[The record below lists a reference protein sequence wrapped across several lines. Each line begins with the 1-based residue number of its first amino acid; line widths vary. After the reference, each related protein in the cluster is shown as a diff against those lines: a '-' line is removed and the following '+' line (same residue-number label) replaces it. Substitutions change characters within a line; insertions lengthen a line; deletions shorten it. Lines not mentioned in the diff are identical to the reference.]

1 MKKIIQYDIYF
12 LDISYKC
19 IIGYLLRQKSTKMTE
34 NTKISLNSAFYSQ
47 NENTE
52 LMEFLEKVN
61 SGQKNIFRMT
71 SFSVKFFMKSFNF

>member
-1 MKKIIQYDIYF
+1 
-12 LDISYKC
+12 
-19 IIGYLLRQKSTKMTE
+19 MTE
-34 NTKISLNSAFYSQ
+34 NTKISVNSAFYSQ

-52 LMEFLEKVN
+52 VMEFLEKVN